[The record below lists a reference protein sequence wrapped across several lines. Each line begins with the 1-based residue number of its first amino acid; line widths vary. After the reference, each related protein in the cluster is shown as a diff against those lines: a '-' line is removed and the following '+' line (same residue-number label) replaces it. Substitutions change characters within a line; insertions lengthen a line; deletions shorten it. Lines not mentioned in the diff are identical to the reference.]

1 MKILN
6 GLLAILLIIFAA
18 VQYNDPDAFL
28 WIMIYLATAFMT
40 GATLFDKYHTTITQ
54 LLMFILSVN
63 LFLLLPEF
71 SSTIANYDSNAIVE
85 SSVTHTTNIQTE
97 IFKEVGGLIVCLLV
111 LTFIFWQSKKT
122 ASNRLQRL

>member
-6 GLLAILLIIFAA
+6 GILSILLISFAA

-28 WIMIYLATAFMT
+28 WIIIYLATALMT
-40 GATLFDKYHTTITQ
+40 GATLFDQYHITITQ

-63 LFLLLPEF
+63 LLILLPEF
-71 SSTIANYDSNAIVE
+71 SSTFANYDSNTIIDA
-85 SSVTHTTNIQTE
+85 SVTHTANVQTE
-97 IFKEVGGLIVCLLV
+97 IFKEVGGLIICLLV
-111 LTFIFWQSKKT
+111 LTFVFWQSKKT